1 MDIANTKYELIANDL
16 RRKIQE
22 KSYEPN
28 EQLPFEKDLC
38 KAYNASRITIR
49 KAMDILV
56 NEGYIY
62 KRRGSGSYVKD
73 IEPKE
78 FTHSTLLENFNGREI
93 TTEVIDFTVI
103 KSPDDI
109 AQKLKLSSSE
119 FVYDIYRLRKKN
131 DQPIAIERSFMPI
144 QLIQGM
150 RLDVLADSVYTF
162 MEEELSLT
170 PKSIHRSIRASRPSK
185 LEGKWLQVDWN
196 YPLLEIEQTVFL
208 DNGRPCEYSLTKIK
222 TDEYEF
228 KTVNII

>member
-1 MDIANTKYELIANDL
+1 M
-16 RRKIQE
+16 
-22 KSYEPN
+22 
-28 EQLPFEKDLC
+28 
-38 KAYNASRITIR
+38 
-49 KAMDILV
+49 
-56 NEGYIY
+56 
-62 KRRGSGSYVKD
+62 
-73 IEPKE
+73 
-78 FTHSTLLENFNGREI
+78 
-93 TTEVIDFTVI
+93 I

-185 LEGKWLQVDWN
+185 LEEKWLQVDWN